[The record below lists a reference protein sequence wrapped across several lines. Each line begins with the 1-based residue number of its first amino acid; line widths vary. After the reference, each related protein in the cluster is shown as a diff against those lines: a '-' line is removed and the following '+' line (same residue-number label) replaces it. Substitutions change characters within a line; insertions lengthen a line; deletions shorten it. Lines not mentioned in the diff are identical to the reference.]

1 MQPFLKKL
9 PLKHLLIIAVYYLIA
24 MLIVGHSPTTLL
36 TRFIGSETSD
46 IYEMA
51 RGTWWFKYAVQHGEP
66 LYYQT
71 LLGYP
76 DGIDGSVLMTV
87 PTQYLPISLLS
98 FIVPLNVA
106 YNVIV
111 LLWMAVNGWSMYW
124 LVRYLLNN
132 ENDVPALLSGLIYMA
147 FPLFQGHLFDAH
159 AGLMIG
165 WFAPLYIWSLFRLVS
180 AKTQVWRWILTGVL
194 FFYLTT
200 TGHIL
205 NSIYIL
211 MPVTAAFGLARLY
224 KRDWIGILRIFIMGI
239 IASALLLALL
249 IPAIS
254 DATHESAYTETQG
267 FIRYSSDLLAIVTPS
282 FFHPL
287 FQNLEYSRQVLGT
300 NLGEGMGYIG
310 LFVGILVLIGV
321 AKQRDSRWWLML
333 GLIAWVLSLGPLL
346 KILDKPVSLSL
357 EEYDTYITLPFAF
370 LENLPV
376 FNLARTPA
384 RFTFT
389 LAIALAVMAGYGA
402 AWLWQYRRK
411 ADQTWRYGLA
421 ILLAGLIVFEYQSFF
436 PQPTVTAEIP
446 QAVYDLRERDNIRAV
461 FDVPYQHV
469 LGAKEALF
477 LQTAHQY
484 PLIAGQITRQTPVNP
499 AKLAILQAT
508 FDPALLREAGADI
521 VIFHK
526 RRAAEID
533 LYDSIQTQISAQLG
547 TPIYADD
554 DIAIYTVPLAQ
565 NTADKLVTL
574 PMSGTTYNYAELSFF
589 APESGWIDLT
599 GGLQADNRVVV
610 LLQNGHPIH
619 RWTIGGEADVHVPI
633 YVPER
638 GYYSLRLALNP
649 PCPTRYSETLTC
661 RNLTYDLQ
669 ANFVSSTDFV
679 AATFADGIILEAA
692 TVTVSDTVD
701 VRLLWHFDVPR
712 TPTDIRFVHVLD
724 ESGEI
729 AVQSDVPLGDF
740 TSGDI
745 RAETISFAA
754 SSLAAGEYTV
764 RVGWYDFNTLMNY
777 QADGQMSV
785 EIGSFRI
792 SN

>member
-1 MQPFLKKL
+1 MQPFWKKL

-24 MLIVGHSPTTLL
+24 MLIVGHSPNTLL

-51 RGTWWFKYAVQHGEP
+51 RGAWWFKYAIQHGEP
-66 LYYQT
+66 LYYQS

-98 FIVPLNVA
+98 FILPLNVA

-111 LLWMAVNGWSMYW
+111 LLWMALNGWSMYW
-124 LVRYLLNN
+124 LVRYLLNDTS
-132 ENDVPALLSGLIYMA
+132 DVPALLSGLIYMA

-211 MPVTAAFGLARLY
+211 MPVTAAFGIARLY

-287 FQNLEYSRQVLGT
+287 FANLDYSRQVLGT

-310 LFVGILVLIGV
+310 LFVGILVIIGV
-321 AKQRDSRWWLML
+321 TKQRDSRWWLML

-357 EEYDTYITLPFAF
+357 EDYDTYITLPFAF

-389 LAIALAVMAGYGA
+389 LAIAVAVMAGYGA
-402 AWLWQYRRK
+402 AWLWNHRRK
-411 ADQTWRYGLA
+411 ADQQWRYVLA
-421 ILLAGLIVFEYQSFF
+421 ILLAMLIVFEYQSFF

-446 QAVYDLRERDNIRAV
+446 QAVYDLHERDDIQAV

-526 RRAAEID
+526 RRATEID
-533 LYDSIQTQISAQLG
+533 LYDSIQSQISAQLG
-547 TPIYADD
+547 TPIYEDD
-554 DIAIYTVPLAQ
+554 EIAIYTVPASE
-565 NTADKLVTL
+565 NTVDELVTL
-574 PMSGTTYNYAELSFF
+574 PMLGTTDGYMELSFF

-599 GGLQADNRVVV
+599 GSLQADNREVE

-619 RWTIGGEADVHVPI
+619 RWTVASETDVYMPI

-638 GYYSLRLALNP
+638 GYYALRLALNLH
-649 PCPTRYSETLTC
+649 CPTRYSDTLAC

-669 ANFVSSTDFV
+669 ANFVSSADFV

-692 TVTVSDTVD
+692 TVMVSDTVD

-712 TPTDIRFVHVLD
+712 TTTDIRFVHVID
-724 ESGEI
+724 ASGEI
-729 AVQSDVPLGDF
+729 AAQSDIPLGELD
-740 TSGDI
+740 SGTI
-745 RAETISFAA
+745 WAETVFFAA
-754 SSLAAGEYTV
+754 SDLPVGEYTV
-764 RVGWYDFNTLMNY
+764 RVGWYDFNTLTNY
-777 QADGQMSV
+777 QVDGQPAL
-785 EIGSFRI
+785 ELGTITINR
-792 SN
+792 